1 VATEKKEYALQRD
14 YIKVGE
20 VLRKA
25 REKAGLTQRQVSL
38 ELGYSSAQNISNFEC
53 GIAVPP
59 LKRLKVL
66 ANIYDL
72 NVPKLIEIAIDA
84 ERGILRKTLKSE

>member
-1 VATEKKEYALQRD
+1 
-14 YIKVGE
+14 
-20 VLRKA
+20 
-25 REKAGLTQRQVSL
+25 
-38 ELGYSSAQNISNFEC
+38 
-53 GIAVPP
+53 VPP

-84 ERGILRKTLKSE
+84 ERGILRKTLKSK